1 MAMTVASSAW
11 IALLEPIIII
21 IIIIIIMDKNGM
33 NDISIDCE
41 TLSTRPN
48 AAVISIGAVAF
59 NRKTTYIKPVT
70 MENDDGDKL

>member
-21 IIIIIIMDKNGM
+21 MDKNGM

-41 TLSTRPN
+41 ALSMRPT

-59 NRKTTYIKPVT
+59 NRKTDLHRARHHGKRR
-70 MENDDGDKL
+70 

>member
-21 IIIIIIMDKNGM
+21 MDKNGM

-41 TLSTRPN
+41 ALSMRPT

-70 MENDDGDKL
+70 MENDDDDKL

>member
-21 IIIIIIMDKNGM
+21 MDKNGM

-41 TLSTRPN
+41 ALSMRPT

>member
-11 IALLEPIIII
+11 IALPWIALLKLT
-21 IIIIIIMDKNGM
+21 IIMDKNGM

-41 TLSTRPN
+41 ALSMRPT

-59 NRKTTYIKPVT
+59 NRKTDLHRARHHGKRR
-70 MENDDGDKL
+70 